1 MNYTKE
7 EFLEDMANF
16 YDNIKTSLTYRVGKE
31 QSFSIALQE
40 LKKGKKARR
49 TGWNG
54 KGMWIELQR
63 PDEHSKMSLPYLYLN
78 YPEGDKY
85 HNGCRV
91 PWLASQTD
99 LLEEDWE
106 VFE

>member
-1 MNYTKE
+1 MSYTKE
-7 EFLEDMANF
+7 EFMKDMEKLWN
-16 YDNIKTSLTYRVGKE
+16 DIRLTLIYRVGNSL
-31 QSFSIALQE
+31 SFSAALQQ

-49 TGWNG
+49 AGWNG
-54 KGMWIELQR
+54 KGSWIELQR

-78 YPEGDKY
+78 YPEGYKY

-91 PWLASQTD
+91 PWLPSQTD
-99 LLEEDWE
+99 ILEEDWE

>member
-7 EFLEDMANF
+7 EFLESMANF
-16 YDNIKTSLTYRVGKE
+16 YDNVKTTLTYSIGRE
-31 QSFSIALQE
+31 QSFSIVLQALKE
-40 LKKGKKARR
+40 GKKARR

-63 PDEHSKMSLPYLYLN
+63 PDEHSKMTLPYIYLN
-78 YPEGDKY
+78 YPKGDKY

>member
-1 MNYTKE
+1 MEYTKE
-7 EFLEDMANF
+7 EFMKTMESL
-16 YDNIKTSLTYRVGKE
+16 YDNIKATLIYKAENQQT
-31 QSFSIALQE
+31 FSAALQE
-40 LKKGKKARR
+40 LKKGRKARR

-78 YPEGDKY
+78 YPKGDKY

-106 VFE
+106 IFD